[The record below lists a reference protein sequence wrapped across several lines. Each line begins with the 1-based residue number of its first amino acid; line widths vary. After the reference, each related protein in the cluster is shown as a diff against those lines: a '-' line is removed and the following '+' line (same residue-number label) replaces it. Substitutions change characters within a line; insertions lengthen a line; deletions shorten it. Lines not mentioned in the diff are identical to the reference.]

1 MDSRIYWIWLS
12 RALPMGDSQMNR
24 LLDAF
29 GTARAVYESS
39 PDTIREK
46 GLPESLCRRLEDRS
60 LEEARRIFERAV
72 QKDDWILTP
81 EDALYP
87 SKLRHLASGCPAVLY
102 CRGTLPDLDVEP
114 SIAVVGTRDCTPT
127 GEREAFSVAAGLAA
141 GGMVVVSGGARG
153 IDGAAHRGALSV
165 GGTTIV
171 VMACELNGSYP
182 AESAD
187 IRRMAVQHGGLL
199 VSEFP
204 PGWRS
209 NCIYPVRNRLMVG
222 LSQGV
227 LLGQTPQRSGAR
239 ITARIA
245 REEGA
250 DVFALP
256 ASILDPHGAGCNEEI
271 RSGAALIRGAG
282 DILEEYAVQFPG
294 MLDVEAG
301 VTAERQEQRRP
312 MPATPRAVR
321 RERKAQQKRIAST
334 PSRPHRAKPT
344 PEETAEA
351 VAVAAAETAACPP
364 AASDTARRVWD
375 TLTDAP
381 CPVDELAQKTRLPV
395 SALLAALT
403 ELEMLGAA
411 GQQAGQQYV
420 RK

>member
-102 CRGTLPDLDVEP
+102 CRGTLPDLDVE
-114 SIAVVGTRDCTPT
+114 
-127 GEREAFSVAAGLAA
+127 
-141 GGMVVVSGGARG
+141 
-153 IDGAAHRGALSV
+153 GAAHRGALSV